1 MMGIN
6 DIKEMGIINWRQ
18 AVQDRDGC
26 RRATR
31 KVLILLG

>member
-1 MMGIN
+1 MGIN
-6 DIKEMGIINWRQ
+6 DIKEMGVINWRQ
-18 AVQDRDGC
+18 AAQDTDGY